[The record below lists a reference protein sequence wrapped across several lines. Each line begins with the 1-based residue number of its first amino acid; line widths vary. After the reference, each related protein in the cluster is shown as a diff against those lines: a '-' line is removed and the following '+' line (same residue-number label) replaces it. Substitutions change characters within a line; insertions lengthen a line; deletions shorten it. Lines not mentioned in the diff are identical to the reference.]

1 MDMMHGTFSESV
13 HGITAQQ
20 TAPGVLSRLARIAFL
35 GLSLFVLLGGFN
47 VMAGELVYTGRH
59 ALKIPFDF
67 KDDQIKQLR
76 ATEVQLLVSMD
87 NGKSWKTAAR
97 AKPQDRVFRY
107 NAQDNGEYWFAVR
120 MMNSQN
126 QPVQPG
132 APQVGLKV
140 KVDDVP
146 PVLELMVRELSPGRV
161 ELTWQVED
169 DALNIDTLEVQYRE
183 GEGGEWKP
191 LNTDSQNN
199 GRVDIPVTGSGMVYV
214 AARVSDLAKNEVTAE
229 SQTSVSGS
237 EKSSERVTEPDFSK
251 PVAIIPNLVN
261 PIPATTYPNGVGQLT
276 QDAASNVPLP
286 RIITD
291 GSSSAQPTTQNV
303 SQHAGSPGVANPPP
317 TKRSSPFPAGAKLVK
332 SNSFNIGYS
341 LDQVGPSGVG
351 AVDLYITEDDGRS
364 WFHYGSDPD
373 RKSPF
378 SVRVEKS
385 GQYGFAIRA
394 RSGIGLSDDP
404 PQPGNRPEI
413 IVVVD
418 DVAPRPRLGSLNQG
432 QGVTHNQV
440 MLSWVLLDGDLPE
453 QSVMLSRAYSPTGP
467 WEPISGWIE
476 NTGRYL
482 WSVDQTF
489 ERPVY
494 IRIEARDLAGNIG
507 KADSDQ
513 PLHIDLTRPTARIL
527 DVETVTQ

>member
-1 MDMMHGTFSESV
+1 
-13 HGITAQQ
+13 
-20 TAPGVLSRLARIAFL
+20 
-35 GLSLFVLLGGFN
+35 
-47 VMAGELVYTGRH
+47 
-59 ALKIPFDF
+59 
-67 KDDQIKQLR
+67 
-76 ATEVQLLVSMD
+76 
-87 NGKSWKTAAR
+87 
-97 AKPQDRVFRY
+97 
-107 NAQDNGEYWFAVR
+107 
-120 MMNSQN
+120 
-126 QPVQPG
+126 
-132 APQVGLKV
+132 
-140 KVDDVP
+140 
-146 PVLELMVRELSPGRV
+146 
-161 ELTWQVED
+161 
-169 DALNIDTLEVQYRE
+169 
-183 GEGGEWKP
+183 
-191 LNTDSQNN
+191 
-199 GRVDIPVTGSGMVYV
+199 
-214 AARVSDLAKNEVTAE
+214 VSDLAKNEVTAE

>member
-1 MDMMHGTFSESV
+1 MMYGTLTGPKLGLSV
-13 HGITAQQ
+13 KQAASRVRT
-20 TAPGVLSRLARIAFL
+20 RLARIALL
-35 GLSLFVLLGGFN
+35 GLSLFVLLGGIN
-47 VMAGELVYTGRH
+47 VLAGDVIYTGRH

-67 KDDQIKQLR
+67 KDEQIKQLR
-76 ATEVQLLVSMD
+76 ASEVQLLVSID
-87 NGKSWKTAAR
+87 RGKSWKTAAR

-132 APQVGLKV
+132 SPQVGLKV
-140 KVDDVP
+140 QVDDAP
-146 PVLELMVRELSPGRV
+146 PALELSVRELSPGRV
-161 ELTWQVED
+161 ELTWQAED
-169 DALNIDTLEVQYRE
+169 AALNIDTLEIQYRE
-183 GEGGEWKP
+183 GERGEWKP
-191 LNTDSQNN
+191 LSTDNQFN
-199 GRVDIPVTGSGMVYV
+199 GRIDVPVTGAGMVYV
-214 AARVSDLAKNEVTAE
+214 AARVSDMAKNESTAE
-229 SQTSVSGS
+229 SQTSVSDSG
-237 EKSSERVTEPDFSK
+237 KSSERVTEPDFSK

-261 PIPATTYPNGVGQLT
+261 PIPGTTAELSADPSLT
-276 QDAASNVPLP
+276 QDAASNAPLP

-291 GSSSAQPTTQNV
+291 GASANRAMSQNV
-303 SQHAGSPGVANPPP
+303 SQHTDSPILVNPSQSQRP
-317 TKRSSPFPAGAKLVK
+317 SPFPAGAKVVK

-351 AVDLYITEDDGRS
+351 GVDLYITEDDGRN

-385 GQYGFAIRA
+385 GQFGFAIRA

-413 IVVVD
+413 IVIVD
-418 DVAPRPRLGSLNQG
+418 QVAPRPRLGSLNQG
-432 QGVTHNQV
+432 QGITHNQV
-440 MLSWVLLDGDLPE
+440 MLSWVLLDGDLAEKP
-453 QSVMLSRAYSPTGP
+453 VMLSRAYSPTGP

-482 WSVDQTF
+482 WNVDQTI
-489 ERPVY
+489 ERPIY

-527 DVETVTQ
+527 DIETVTQ

>member
-1 MDMMHGTFSESV
+1 MMHGIHSESQPRLSV
-13 HGITAQQ
+13 KLTAALAQ
-20 TAPGVLSRLARIAFL
+20 LRLFTFALL
-35 GLSLFVLLGGFN
+35 GLSLFVLLGGIDAL
-47 VMAGELVYTGRH
+47 AGELVYTGRH

-67 KDDQIKQLR
+67 KDEQIRQLR
-76 ATEVQLLVSMD
+76 ATEVQLLVSTD
-87 NGKSWKTAAR
+87 RGKSWKTAAR
-97 AKPQDRVFRY
+97 AKPQDRVFRF

-140 KVDDVP
+140 RVDDVP
-146 PVLELMVRELSPGRV
+146 PVLDLKVRELSPGRV
-161 ELTWQVED
+161 ELSWQAD
-169 DALNIDTLEVQYRE
+169 DEALNIDTLEIQFRE
-183 GEGGEWKP
+183 GETGDWKT
-191 LNTDSQNN
+191 LNPEHQFN
-199 GRVDIPVTGSGMVYV
+199 GRLDLPVTASGTVYV
-214 AARVSDLAKNEVTAE
+214 AARVSDFSKNEVTAE
-229 SQTSVSGS
+229 GQTSVTAAAGSS
-237 EKSSERVTEPDFSK
+237 EKVTEPDFSK
-251 PVAIIPNLVN
+251 PVAITPYTDSSQSDA
-261 PIPATTYPNGVGQLT
+261 PSSFAPAPL
-276 QDAASNVPLP
+276 AAHDTVPSSGLP

-291 GSSSAQPTTQNV
+291 GASSARPVPQNV
-303 SQHAGSPGVANPPP
+303 SQHMGSPVVVNPALQRP
-317 TKRSSPFPAGAKLVK
+317 TPFPMGAKVVK
-332 SNSFNIGYS
+332 TNSFNIGYS
-341 LDQVGPSGVG
+341 LDQIGPSGVG
-351 AVDLYITEDDGRS
+351 AVDLYITEDEGRN

-378 SVRVEKS
+378 SVRVERS
-385 GQYGFAIRA
+385 GQFGFAIRA

-413 IVVVD
+413 VVIVD
-418 DVAPRPRLGSLNQG
+418 QVAPRPKLGSLNQG
-432 QGVTHNQV
+432 QGLTHNQV
-440 MLSWVLLDGDLPE
+440 MLSWVLLDSDLPE

-482 WSVDQTF
+482 WTVDQTID
-489 ERPVY
+489 RPIY
-494 IRIEARDLAGNIG
+494 IRIEARDFAGNIG

>member
-1 MDMMHGTFSESV
+1 MMYGTYQEPNLGLSV
-13 HGITAQQ
+13 KRTVARMC
-20 TAPGVLSRLARIAFL
+20 ARLSRIALL
-35 GLSLFVLLGGFN
+35 GLSLFVLLGGIN
-47 VMAGELVYTGRH
+47 VMAGDLVYTGRH

-76 ATEVQLLVSMD
+76 ATEVQLLVSTD
-87 NGKSWKTAAR
+87 HGKSWKTAAR
-97 AKPQDRVFRY
+97 AKPHDRVFRF

-120 MMNSQN
+120 MMNAQN

-132 APQVGLKV
+132 QPQVGLKV
-140 KVDDVP
+140 LVDDVP
-146 PVLELMVRELSPGRV
+146 PVLDLKVRELSPGRV
-161 ELTWQVED
+161 ELTWQAED
-169 DALNIDTLEVQYRE
+169 DALNIDTLEIQYRE
-183 GEGGEWKP
+183 GEGGDWKP
-191 LNTDSQNN
+191 LSIDNQFS
-199 GRVDIPVTGSGMVYV
+199 GRMDLPLTGTGMVYV
-214 AARVSDLAKNEVTAE
+214 AARVSDMAKNEVTAE
-229 SQTSVSGS
+229 SQTSVS
-237 EKSSERVTEPDFSK
+237 ETTKSTERATEPDFSK
-251 PVAIIPNLVN
+251 PVAITPNLIN
-261 PIPATTYPNGVGQLT
+261 PIPPTTSSNGVESLLT
-276 QDAASNVPLP
+276 QDAAANAPLP

-291 GSSSAQPTTQNV
+291 GATSGRTTSQNV
-303 SQHAGSPGVANPPP
+303 SQHAGSPVMVTPSQPQ
-317 TKRSSPFPAGAKLVK
+317 RSSPYPVGAKLVK

-351 AVDLYITEDDGRS
+351 AVDLYITEDDGRN

-378 SVRVEKS
+378 SVRVERS
-385 GQYGFAIRA
+385 GQFGFAIRA

-413 IVVVD
+413 VVIVD
-418 DVAPRPRLGSLNQG
+418 QIAPRPKLGSLNQG

-482 WSVDQTF
+482 WTVDQTI
-489 ERPVY
+489 ERPIY